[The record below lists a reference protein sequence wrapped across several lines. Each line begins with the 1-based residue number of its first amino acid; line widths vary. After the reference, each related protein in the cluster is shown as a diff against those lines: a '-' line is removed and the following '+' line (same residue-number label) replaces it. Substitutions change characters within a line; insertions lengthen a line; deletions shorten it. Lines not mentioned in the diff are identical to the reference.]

1 MRDETRFQ
9 LEQMLLRM
17 FDRIEVEE
25 LAAGLA
31 DRRPL
36 DLVGMHL
43 KIRDTR
49 ERYREQGIPLDERA
63 RIAIVSEVAMEVL
76 GDGER
81 REDQGDLKDYVP
93 KPTKST
99 TTGGGGLDEPDKP
112 TSLWRKVLVSGVI
125 TSIVIVLLM
134 GGVFY
139 YRIQHDGVTVEC
151 AVRDF
156 LKRHLTE
163 IHTCTDAK
171 NAAGEATPPTRNR
184 SPR

>member
-9 LEQMLLRM
+9 LEQMLFRM

-43 KIRDTR
+43 KIRDAR
-49 ERYREQGIPLDERA
+49 VRYREQGIPLDEGA

-76 GDGER
+76 GDGKR
-81 REDQGDLKDYVP
+81 REDQRDLKDYVP
-93 KPTKST
+93 KPT
-99 TTGGGGLDEPDKP
+99 TTGDSDDPDKP
-112 TSLWRKVLVSGVI
+112 TSLWRKLVVSGLI
-125 TSIVIVLLM
+125 GTFLIILLT
-134 GGVFY
+134 GGVIY
-139 YRIQHDGVTVEC
+139 YRIYYDGVSVEC
-151 AVRDF
+151 AARDF
-156 LKRHLTE
+156 VNRHITE
-163 IHTCTDAK
+163 IHKCTNAK
-171 NAAGEATPPTRNR
+171 DAAGEASPPTRMR

>member
-9 LEQMLLRM
+9 LEQMLFRM

-25 LAAGLA
+25 LAKGLA

-43 KIRDTR
+43 KIRDAR
-49 ERYREQGIPLDERA
+49 ERYREQGIPLDEGA

-76 GDGER
+76 GNDER
-81 REDQGDLKDYVP
+81 RKDQTDLKDYVP
-93 KPTKST
+93 KPTRST
-99 TTGGGGLDEPDKP
+99 TPGDGSPDEPDKP
-112 TSLWRKVLVSGVI
+112 KSFWRKVVVSGLI
-125 TSIVIVLLM
+125 TSIVIVLLT

-171 NAAGEATPPTRNR
+171 NAAGEATPPTRKR